1 MRRVT
6 SIRCIII
13 PFFTRKRRKRPR
25 KKDSTTSTTTP
36 TKELLRLY
44 CRRGRWRTRGPS
56 HSKQRRD
63 SAIAM
68 VGVRLFMLEEQIDED
83 ENVDETI
90 WQLTVAM
97 EDMEEDNDIDT
108 DLVRLAQW
116 EETE

>member
-1 MRRVT
+1 
-6 SIRCIII
+6 
-13 PFFTRKRRKRPR
+13 
-25 KKDSTTSTTTP
+25 
-36 TKELLRLY
+36 
-44 CRRGRWRTRGPS
+44 
-56 HSKQRRD
+56 
-63 SAIAM
+63 M